1 MFRAGGTV
9 YLAEDRRS
17 GSKVAI
23 KQMPIKNSHQDIDEL
38 CAEIYIMKTSFHEN
52 IVRFYDSF
60 LVDDKLWIVMEYME
74 DGRLTDLIES
84 FTYGNDLSEAQIRW
98 TAWSILFLFLLFPAD
113 HRSRTLTIGSKD
125 ILQGLVYIHQKHRI
139 HRDIKS
145 DNILLGRGGRS
156 VKIADFGFATQ
167 LTRQDNKRKTTLG
180 TPYWMAPEL
189 IVGKK
194 YDSKVGTYQLRL
206 DLEQDFNLAF
216 LQMFGHLES

>member
-1 MFRAGGTV
+1 M

-17 GSKVAI
+17 GQKVAI
-23 KQMPIKNSHQDIDEL
+23 KQMPIKNTHQDLDEL

-52 IVRFYDSF
+52 IVRFFDAF
-60 LVDDKLWIVMEYME
+60 LVDEKLWIVMEYMD

-84 FTYGNDLSEAQIRW
+84 YTYGNEVNEAQIRW
-98 TAWSILFLFLLFPAD
+98 VAWSTSHSRFCTVFP
-113 HRSRTLTIGSKD
+113 RLVIFVD
-125 ILQGLVYIHQKHRI
+125 ILQGLVYIHGKHRI

-145 DNILLGRGGRS
+145 DNILLGRAGKS

-189 IVGKK
+189 ILGKK
-194 YDSKVGTYQLRL
+194 YDSKVGTSS
-206 DLEQDFNLAF
+206 F
-216 LQMFGHLES
+216 LVSCCLPRSANSA